1 MKATDKQIKFILYLA
16 DRKGLNTTWMN
27 AGWKKVGVPLSARN
41 GRVVDFLANLNV
53 SEASNLIDRLQA
65 LSE

>member
-1 MKATDKQIKFILYLA
+1 MKATDKQIKYILYLA
-16 DRKGLNTTWMN
+16 DRKGLSTTWMN

-65 LSE
+65 L